1 VNTHRVA
8 TVIRRHAYVL
18 RRSPH
23 RFFDVTFWPFMDVLV
38 FGSLGAFVS
47 RENAATKAGTPY
59 LLAGIM
65 LFHVLFQVQVG
76 VATGFLEETWS
87 RNLLNVMT
95 TPVTES
101 EYALGIGVFGLAK
114 LVMALVTLTV
124 TGFVF
129 YGFHLD
135 RVGIALIPAVAILLV
150 FGWAISLVVI
160 GLVLRFG
167 PSAEI
172 LTWGLNYVAL
182 ALSGVF
188 NPIDALPGALQPVA
202 RVFPS
207 TRAFAAA
214 RNALDGHPLDW
225 GNVAM
230 GLFGALVAAALG
242 LWFVTTMLK
251 VFRRRGFVTRFS

>member
-8 TVIRRHAYVL
+8 TIIRRHAYVL
-18 RRSPH
+18 KRSPH

-38 FGSLGAFVS
+38 FGSLGAYVARQDPAS
-47 RENAATKAGTPY
+47 KASTLY

-95 TPVTES
+95 TPVTEA
-101 EYALGIGVFGLAK
+101 EYAVGIGVFGVAK
-114 LVMALVTLTV
+114 LAMALVTLTV

-129 YGFHLD
+129 YSFRLD
-135 RVGIALIPAVAILLV
+135 TVGMALVPAVAILLV
-150 FGWAISLVVI
+150 FGWAMSLVVV

-188 NPIDALPGALQPVA
+188 NPVDALPGALQPIA
-202 RVFPS
+202 RLFPS
-207 TRAFAAA
+207 TRAFSEA

-225 GNVAM
+225 GNV
-230 GLFGALVAAALG
+230 GLGVFGALVAAGLA

-251 VFRRRGFVTRFS
+251 VFRRRGYVTRFS

>member
-1 VNTHRVA
+1 VNSRRVK
-8 TVIRRHAYVL
+8 TVIRRHTYVL
-18 RRSPH
+18 KRSPH
-23 RFFDVTFWPFMDVLV
+23 RFFDVTFWPFVDVLV
-38 FGSLGAFVS
+38 FGSLGAFVA
-47 RENAATKAGTPY
+47 REDAASKAGTVY

-95 TPVTES
+95 TPVTEG

-114 LVMALVTLTV
+114 LVMAFVTLTI
-124 TGFVF
+124 TAFVF
-129 YGFHLD
+129 YSFRLNS
-135 RVGIALIPAVAILLV
+135 VGIALIPVIAILLV
-150 FGWAISLVVI
+150 FGWAMSLIVI

-167 PSAEI
+167 QSAEI

-188 NPIDALPGALQPVA
+188 NPVDALPAALQPIA
-202 RVFPS
+202 RLLPS
-207 TRAFAAA
+207 THAFAEA
-214 RNALDGHPLDW
+214 RNALDGNPLDW
-225 GNVAM
+225 VNIALGFV
-230 GLFGALVAAALG
+230 GALVAAALA

-251 VFRRRGFVTRFS
+251 LFRRRGYVTRFS

>member
-1 VNTHRVA
+1 
-8 TVIRRHAYVL
+8 
-18 RRSPH
+18 
-23 RFFDVTFWPFMDVLV
+23 
-38 FGSLGAFVS
+38 
-47 RENAATKAGTPY
+47 
-59 LLAGIM
+59 
-65 LFHVLFQVQVG
+65 
-76 VATGFLEETWS
+76 
-87 RNLLNVMT
+87 
-95 TPVTES
+95 
-101 EYALGIGVFGLAK
+101 
-114 LVMALVTLTV
+114 MALVTLTV

-135 RVGIALIPAVAILLV
+135 RVGIALIPSVAILLV

-188 NPIDALPGALQPVA
+188 NPIDALPGALQPIA
-202 RVFPS
+202 RLFPS

-214 RNALDGHPLDW
+214 RNALDGRPLDW
-225 GNVAM
+225 ANVSM
-230 GLFGALVAAALG
+230 GFLGALVAAALG